1 MLPPAGAIRGAPAG
15 LSTGPLVLTL
25 DVGTSSV
32 RALLF
37 DQSARPVPGSETKF
51 EYPLRL
57 GADGTAEV
65 DVRKLERL
73 ALRAISGT
81 VALAATDAEI
91 AAVGVSTFWHGLAG
105 LDAQGRPTTPLILW
119 MDTRSR
125 LQAQRLRED
134 LDVEAV
140 RARTG
145 CPIHPSYWPAK
156 LAWLRQSAPDVWS
169 RTQRWVSFGDLLYQ
183 RLFGELATSPSMASG
198 TGLRRLAG
206 GWDAELLERLGV
218 REESLPQE
226 LAEMCGLKPGPRR
239 RWPQLSGAI
248 WLSPAGDGAL
258 ANLGSGCVDASR
270 RALTVGTSGALRAM
284 TNRLPGRL
292 ARGLWCYL
300 LEPGQY
306 VVGGSLSNGGNL
318 YAWLVRTLRLDER
331 GLERRLAR
339 MRPAAT
345 SLTFLP
351 LLGGERSLGF
361 APHAS
366 GAIAGLTQATT
377 AEDIARAGLEAV
389 ALTFAGVDR
398 ALDQTVPGALGLV
411 ASGAAIVRSPAW
423 AQMMAD
429 AIGKP
434 LAVSYSAMEASSQGA
449 AELALR
455 RLGLWRRPRPQP
467 GRNVEPREPARA
479 AYEEAYRRQRW
490 LYSVLIE
497 GSS

>member
-1 MLPPAGAIRGAPAG
+1 MADRGAQAE
-15 LSTGPLVLTL
+15 LSTEPLILSL

-37 DQSARPVPGSETKF
+37 DHDARPLPGSETKV
-51 EYPLRL
+51 EYAPRI
-57 GADGTAEV
+57 GPDGTAEV
-65 DVRKLERL
+65 EIHKLEGL

-81 VALAATDAEI
+81 VGLAARGAVI
-91 AAVGVSTFWHGLAG
+91 AAVGVSTFWHGVAG
-105 LDAQGRPTTPLILW
+105 LDAHGRPTTPLILW

-125 LQAQRLRED
+125 RQAQALRQE
-134 LDVEAV
+134 LDAEAV

-156 LAWLRQSAPDVWS
+156 LAWLRQSAPEVWS
-169 RTQRWVSFGDLLYQ
+169 RTRRWVSFGDLLYQ

-198 TGLRRLAG
+198 TGLRLLAG

-218 REESLPQE
+218 PEQSLPQE
-226 LAEMCGLKPGPRR
+226 LGEMCGLKPGPRR
-239 RWPQLSGAI
+239 RWPQLSEAT
-248 WLSPAGDGAL
+248 WLTAAGDGAL
-258 ANLGSGCVDASR
+258 ANLGSGCVDPSR
-270 RALTVGTSGALRAM
+270 RALTIGTSGALRAM
-284 TNRLPGRL
+284 TDRLPGRL
-292 ARGLWCYL
+292 AHGLWCYL

-318 YAWLVRTLRLDER
+318 YAWLVSTLRLEER
-331 GLERRLAR
+331 GLEQRLGR
-339 MRPAAT
+339 MRPAST
-345 SLTFLP
+345 GLTFLP

-361 APHAS
+361 APNAS

-377 AEDIARAGLEAV
+377 ADEIARAGMEAV

-398 ALDQTVPGALGLV
+398 ALDQTVPGAMRLV
-411 ASGAAIVRSPAW
+411 ASGAAIVSSPVW

-455 RLGLWRRPRPQP
+455 HLGLKRRPRRQP
-467 GRNVEPREPARA
+467 GRNVEPRESARA

-490 LYSVLIE
+490 LYSAVIE

>member
-1 MLPPAGAIRGAPAG
+1 MRSRGVPTG
-15 LSTGPLVLTL
+15 LTTGPLVLTL

-37 DQSARPVPGSETKF
+37 DPDARPVPGSETKF
-51 EYPLRL
+51 EYAPRL

-65 DVRKLERL
+65 GVRKLERL

-81 VALAATDAEI
+81 AALAGRSAEI

-105 LDAQGRPTTPLILW
+105 LDAHGRPTTPLILW

-125 LQAQRLRED
+125 RQAQRLREE
-134 LDVEAV
+134 LDGEAV
-140 RARTG
+140 RTRTG

-156 LAWLRQSAPDVWS
+156 LAWLRQSAPEAWS

-183 RLFGELATSPSMASG
+183 RLFGELGTSPSMASG
-198 TGLRRLAG
+198 TGLRQLAG
-206 GWDAELLERLGV
+206 GWDGELLERLGV
-218 REESLPQE
+218 REETLPQE
-226 LAEMCGLKPGPRR
+226 VDHICGLKPGPRR

-248 WLSPAGDGAL
+248 WLSAAGDGAL
-258 ANLGSGCVDASR
+258 ANLGSGCLDPSR

-284 TNRLPGRL
+284 TDRLPRRL
-292 ARGLWCYL
+292 EKGLWCYL
-300 LEPGQY
+300 LEPGRY

-318 YAWLVRTLRLDER
+318 YAWLVRTLRLDVS
-331 GLERRLAR
+331 GLDRRLAR

-345 SLTFLP
+345 NLTFLP
-351 LLGGERSLGF
+351 LLAGERSLGF

-366 GAIAGLTQATT
+366 GAIAGLTPATT
-377 AEDIARAGLEAV
+377 ADEIARAGMEAV

-398 ALDQTVPGALGLV
+398 ALDETVPGALRLV
-411 ASGAAIVRSPAW
+411 ASGAAIVSSPVW

-434 LAVSYSAMEASSQGA
+434 LSVSYSAMEASSQGA
-449 AELALR
+449 AELALK
-455 RLGLWRRPRPQP
+455 RLGLKRRPRPQP
-467 GRNVEPREPARA
+467 GRNVEPRESAQA
-479 AYEEAYRRQRW
+479 AYADAYLRQRW
-490 LYSVLIE
+490 LYRALIE